1 MIILHNDILTSDI
14 SLKAVIP
21 FDSKANILSCFQ
33 ALHLKISKS
42 LRKDELAVCY
52 DQFFH
57 DQLDWIIECLPKE
70 EYLLLQKLLEIPQGE
85 YVEHPRNDE
94 QFLFLQECYMVLTYE
109 DTDTWHLYMTDYVRN
124 IIKKHLEQTLNSS
137 PALKEMTQ
145 ILERSIALNNEMMTL
160 MEQNDPNN
168 LTDAVR
174 NTLKK
179 KFQEIESRMEAGR
192 CRLKE
197 LEPELK
203 QYTTKLESVYERID
217 DGLFFLTMAMITL
230 EAPDS
235 QTH

>member
-33 ALHLKISKS
+33 TLHVKISKS

-57 DQLDWIIECLPKE
+57 NQMDRIFECLPKE
-70 EYLLLQKLLEIPQGE
+70 ENPLLEKLLEVPQGE

-109 DTDTWHLYMTDYVRN
+109 DTDTWHLYMTDYVRS

-145 ILERSIALNNEMMTL
+145 ILEQSAVLNNEMMTL

-174 NTLKK
+174 KTLKK
-179 KFQEIESRMEAGR
+179 RFQEIMNSMETGR

-203 QYTTKLESVYERID
+203 QCTSRLESVYERID
-217 DGLFFLTMAMITL
+217 DGLFFLTMAMLTL
-230 EAPDS
+230 EVPDS
-235 QTH
+235 PTH